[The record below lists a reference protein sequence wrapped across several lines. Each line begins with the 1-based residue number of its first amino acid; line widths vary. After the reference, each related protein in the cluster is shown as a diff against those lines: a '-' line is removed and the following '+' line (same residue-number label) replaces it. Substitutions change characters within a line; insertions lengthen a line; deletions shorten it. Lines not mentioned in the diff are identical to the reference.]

1 MGLQDAATPV
11 MEEIILFH
19 DRVMLILVVIMAIV
33 FWMMFRVMV
42 IGRNNK
48 YLSEGMLIEIVWT
61 LVPAGMLV
69 FVAYP
74 SLKLLYLMDEA
85 VNPAL
90 TIKAVAHQ

>member
-1 MGLQDAATPV
+1 